1 MAFQVVRGNRRKAFG
16 RQGCPCGDGAAC
28 LGRVPSVSLVMQLST
43 LGDKVRLR
51 APAVTIRLCDQCV
64 RLLMTKKGRNA
75 RRALVQAVQVAAV
88 ELARRKKAADVA

>member
-1 MAFQVVRGNRRKAFG
+1 MAFPIMTGNRRRAMS
-16 RQGCPCGDGAAC
+16 RAGCPCGDGAAC
-28 LGRVPSVSLVMQLST
+28 LGRLPSVSLVMQLST

-75 RRALVQAVQVAAV
+75 RKALVQAVQYAAV
-88 ELARRKKAADVA
+88 ELARRKRAADAA